1 VAAKRRRLPIGL
13 LGLFVFASA
22 QGICTAALPQQRAFW
37 GIMVGDAGG
46 RGAAVTAIRSDAP
59 AAACLTTGDLLLS
72 INEKKVSSARDFDAV
87 KDSFPLYTPLDLTI
101 GRAGTVRQCQII
113 LEGIASLSVQPV
125 KIDFVIPGVPP
136 PLPPPSVI
144 EALDH
149 VNVLDQV
156 LLDPVGGQIAII
168 GHYDARFSSGPL
180 PYLDMLKTALRYP
193 KPRLNLTSSIKTEPA
208 TMETWKW
215 DGKDVILTHRDMEP
229 ERQLLIR
236 AWAAA
241 CGLSP
246 EELVTLYNY
255 VNFGP
260 REVKPPRDILAI
272 QGKVLAN
279 LGFANAAQAYEL
291 VNQFDAAADLK
302 ALQLLG
308 PGVEGRMILARSG
321 GEADKGLGR
330 LTAAVY
336 TAIMENI
343 YASAG
348 VANMLREDVAA
359 NRITWQEAVKQAQ
372 GEMFPVR
379 SKTDNREIVKA
390 ALNKLQ
396 LTGQGSQV
404 LVKVPL
410 RADVNLA
417 PEDIEPTSQLNRIL
431 YEADYSLKSIKA
443 IPHLFWHIP
452 GSMSEQEYEI
462 AKGYYTKLSGARSTD
477 FWLEPRSVAMAVS
490 PDRRVVTFGAA
501 EMSYKSRSYFARQ
514 EDATR
519 YGDISGEYD
528 DWCAGVMS
536 RYDDYASVLP
546 ALHKV
551 REAAKIIALANWL
564 TSEHVGVDL
573 GRVPQDRWDA
583 PAKVPGFWRA
593 SFVYLDETGKGSYAL
608 YRSQGAGFSGGVTF
622 KSTGWTAVRTD
633 PAGETGVTQQLAL
646 SATLGQKAVQ
656 AAQADNLE
664 EARYL
669 AELSA
674 QAMNG
679 SISRAALAK
688 LNIPAS
694 SAALPVAAPA
704 NVQLQKE
711 MITRTYQQI
720 ATAKENKAPR
730 QTTAAVLAQLDRLYD
745 QARSKPLAASEYLIK
760 LQTGQL
766 SVAAAAPVPPVRTSA
781 VTAPAATV
789 CGETSLGAEVLPAE
803 RRAYLARKLSEARD
817 RLRHIDEALR
827 KLIAINASQRGEID
841 KLTAE
846 ITEAHEAAVQRASD
860 FVWAT
865 LVDLP
870 LAKYADIHEEKLK
883 QLRYEVTAAIGK
895 STTPLSASGR
905 ELLQQEIT
913 LKGAL
918 AQRYEDGFK
927 STARLLDL
935 YGGAGYGRDIDKWD
949 RDTQH
954 SDDRKRALEAAK
966 LAGQILLDHPRL
978 KDYLSPKE
986 WFGGNKLW
994 QVVAMGKLAAYGSDF
1009 FWDVM
1014 NGYLAWAPHVG
1025 QLNNDLQGNVQAM
1038 ENLRQKAAKTAH
1050 EIECFEKLLQ

>member
-1 VAAKRRRLPIGL
+1 VAAKRRRLPIGVL
-13 LGLFVFASA
+13 ALFALWSA
-22 QGICTAALPQQRAFW
+22 QGICAAALPLQRAFW

-59 AAACLTTGDLLLS
+59 AAACMQTGDLLLS
-72 INEKKVSSARDFDAV
+72 ISGKSVRSARDFDAV
-87 KDSFPLYTPLDLTI
+87 KDSFPLYAPLDLTI
-101 GRAGTVRQCQII
+101 SRAGTVQQCQII

-125 KIDFVIPGVPP
+125 KTNFVIPGVPP

-156 LLDPVGGQIAII
+156 LLDLAGGQVAII
-168 GHYDARFSSGPL
+168 GHYDARFGSGPL

-193 KPRLNLTSSIKTEPA
+193 KPRLNLTSSIATDFA
-208 TMETWKW
+208 TMESWKW

-260 REVKPPRDILAI
+260 REVKPPQDVFAI
-272 QGKVLAN
+272 QSKVLAN
-279 LGFANAAQAYEL
+279 LGFTNAAQAYEL
-291 VNQFDAAADLK
+291 VNQSDAGAALK

-308 PGVEGRMILARSG
+308 QGVEGRMILARSG

-348 VANMLREDVAA
+348 VANMLREDVGA

-379 SKTDNREIVKA
+379 SKTDKKEIVKA
-390 ALNKLQ
+390 ALNKIQ

-410 RADVNLA
+410 MADVNVE
-417 PEDIEPTSQLNRIL
+417 PEDIEPTSQLDRIL

-452 GSMSEQEYEI
+452 GSMSEQEYDI
-462 AKGYYTKLSGARSTD
+462 SKGLLLKGSGHSTTD
-477 FWLEPRSVAMAVS
+477 FWLEPKSVSMAVS
-490 PDRRVVTFGAA
+490 PDRHVVTFGAA
-501 EMSYKSRSYFARQ
+501 EMNYKSRTYFKNPN
-514 EDATR
+514 DGKSL
-519 YGDISGEYD
+519 GDISGYYD

-536 RYDDYASVLP
+536 RYDDYARVLP

-564 TSEHVGVDL
+564 IRENISADL
-573 GRVPQDRWDA
+573 GRVPQDRWDM

-622 KSTGWTAVRTD
+622 RSSGWTAVRTD

-656 AAQADNLE
+656 AARADNLE
-664 EARYL
+664 EARHL

-679 SISRAALAK
+679 SLSKADLAK
-688 LNIPAS
+688 LNIPAP
-694 SAALPVAAPA
+694 SAAVPAAAPA

-711 MITRTYQQI
+711 MIKRTYQQI
-720 ATAKENKAPR
+720 ATAQENKAPR
-730 QTTAAVLAQLDRLYD
+730 EATAVVLAQLDRLYD
-745 QARSKPLAASEYLIK
+745 QARSKPLAASDYLIK

-766 SVAAAAPVPPVRTSA
+766 SVPATAPAPPAQATAA
-781 VTAPAATV
+781 APAATV
-789 CGETSLGAEVLPAE
+789 CGEASLGAEALPAE

-817 RLRHIDEALR
+817 RLRFINEALR
-827 KLIAINASQRGEID
+827 KLIALNASQRGEID

-860 FVWAT
+860 VVWTT

-883 QLRYEVTAAIGK
+883 QLRYEVTALIGK
-895 STTPLSASGR
+895 STTPLSATER
-905 ELLQQEIT
+905 ELLQQDIT
-913 LKGAL
+913 LKSAL
-918 AQRYEDGFK
+918 AQRYDEGFK

-935 YGGAGYGRDIDKWD
+935 YSGAGYARDIDKWNQ
-949 RDTQH
+949 DTER
-954 SDDRKRALEAAK
+954 SDDGKRALEAAK

-978 KDYLSPKE
+978 KGFLSTQD

-994 QVVAMGKLAAYGSDF
+994 QVVSMGKLAAYGSDF

-1014 NGYLAWAPHVG
+1014 NLYLAWAPHVG
-1025 QLNNDLQGNVQAM
+1025 QMNNDLQRNVQAM
-1038 ENLRQKAAKTAH
+1038 ENMRQQAVKTAH

>member
-1 VAAKRRRLPIGL
+1 LA
-13 LGLFVFASA
+13 LFVFASE
-22 QGICTAALPQQRAFW
+22 QGICLAALPQQRAFW

-59 AAACLTTGDLLLS
+59 GAACLQTGDLLLS
-72 INEKKVSSARDFDAV
+72 INEKSVRSARDFDTV

-101 GRAGTVRQCQII
+101 SRAGAVRQCQVI
-113 LEGIASLSVQPV
+113 LEGIASLSVKPV
-125 KIDFVIPGVPP
+125 NRDFIIPGVPP

-156 LLDPVGGQIAII
+156 LLDPASGQIAII
-168 GHYDARFSSGPL
+168 GHYDASFNSGPL

-193 KPRLNLTSSIKTEPA
+193 KPRLNLVSSIKTDLAP
-208 TMETWKW
+208 METWKW
-215 DGKDVILTHRDMEP
+215 DGKDVILTHPGMEQ

-260 REVKPPRDILAI
+260 REVKPPQDIFAI

-279 LGFANAAQAYEL
+279 LGFTAAAQAYEL
-291 VNQFDAAADLK
+291 VNQSDAGAALK

-308 PGVEGRMILARSG
+308 QGVEGRMILARSG

-379 SKTDNREIVKA
+379 SKTDKREIVKA
-390 ALNKLQ
+390 ALNKIQ

-410 RADVNLA
+410 MADVTVA
-417 PEDIEPTSQLNRIL
+417 PEDIEPTSQLDRIL
-431 YEADYSLKSIKA
+431 YEADYSLKSTKA
-443 IPHLFWHIP
+443 VPHLFWHIQ
-452 GSMSEQEYEI
+452 GSMSEQEYDI
-462 AKGYYTKLSGARSTD
+462 SKGLLLKGSGSPTTD
-477 FWLEPRSVAMAVS
+477 FWLEPRSVSMAVS

-501 EMSYKSRSYFARQ
+501 EMNYKSRTYFWNP
-514 EDATR
+514 DAGKSL
-519 YGDISGEYD
+519 GDISGYYD

-536 RYDDYASVLP
+536 RYDDYARVLP

-564 TSEHVGVDL
+564 IRENIGVDL
-573 GRVPQDRWDA
+573 GRVPQDRWDM

-622 KSTGWTAVRTD
+622 KSAGWTAVRTD

-664 EARYL
+664 QARYL
-669 AELSA
+669 AEMSA

-679 SISRAALAK
+679 SLSKADLAK
-688 LNIPAS
+688 LNIPAPG
-694 SAALPVAAPA
+694 AALPAAAPA

-711 MITRTYQQI
+711 MIKRTYQ
-720 ATAKENKAPR
+720 
-730 QTTAAVLAQLDRLYD
+730 
-745 QARSKPLAASEYLIK
+745 
-760 LQTGQL
+760 
-766 SVAAAAPVPPVRTSA
+766 
-781 VTAPAATV
+781 
-789 CGETSLGAEVLPAE
+789 
-803 RRAYLARKLSEARD
+803 
-817 RLRHIDEALR
+817 
-827 KLIAINASQRGEID
+827 
-841 KLTAE
+841 
-846 ITEAHEAAVQRASD
+846 
-860 FVWAT
+860 
-865 LVDLP
+865 
-870 LAKYADIHEEKLK
+870 
-883 QLRYEVTAAIGK
+883 
-895 STTPLSASGR
+895 
-905 ELLQQEIT
+905 
-913 LKGAL
+913 
-918 AQRYEDGFK
+918 
-927 STARLLDL
+927 
-935 YGGAGYGRDIDKWD
+935 
-949 RDTQH
+949 
-954 SDDRKRALEAAK
+954 
-966 LAGQILLDHPRL
+966 
-978 KDYLSPKE
+978 
-986 WFGGNKLW
+986 
-994 QVVAMGKLAAYGSDF
+994 
-1009 FWDVM
+1009 
-1014 NGYLAWAPHVG
+1014 
-1025 QLNNDLQGNVQAM
+1025 
-1038 ENLRQKAAKTAH
+1038 
-1050 EIECFEKLLQ
+1050 